1 MRVAGLA
8 PVELPGIENVDVTE
22 FVPGHM
28 SYRKAM
34 PRLLRESGWAIE
46 SDEFT
51 EIEDP
56 DPDNHE
62 KRQRQLINEI
72 EEARKQL
79 QQKPE
84 KKRFAFFS
92 RKKLAKQEWE
102 TYDDRTKE
110 GESGKR
116 DEDSNGNVLFDIEA
130 IRKEVANIAA
140 EGIEVKE
147 LESTLPPMKLDLK
160 SCELPPL
167 MKSKSQSDAV
177 PSSINGSSEKDLPP
191 PPYHRGSQDEQ
202 IYMQFDPE
210 CEVPSSTTPATSTFS
225 SIAGSP
231 PPVPDKTDSAP
242 SQRLPLNHALTM
254 PPVINLEHNAW
265 ADEDEEFGKETEM
278 TMTFE

>member
-8 PVELPGIENVDVTE
+8 PVELPGIENVNVTE

-34 PRLLRESGWAIE
+34 PRLLRESGWAVE

-84 KKRFAFFS
+84 KKRFAFFN
-92 RKKLAKQEWE
+92 RKKLAKKEWE

-110 GESGKR
+110 GDSGKNG
-116 DEDSNGNVLFDIEA
+116 EDSNGNVLFDIEA
-130 IRKEVANIAA
+130 IRREVANIAA

-167 MKSKSQSDAV
+167 KKSKSHSDAV
-177 PSSINGSSEKDLPP
+177 QPPINGNSEKNLPQP
-191 PPYHRGSQDEQ
+191 SNRGSQDEH
-202 IYMQFDPE
+202 ISMKCDIE
-210 CEVPSSTTPATSTFS
+210 GEVQSSATSARSAFSSST
-225 SIAGSP
+225 GSP

-242 SQRLPLNHALTM
+242 SQRPPLNHAVTM
-254 PPVINLEHNAW
+254 PPVINLDHNAW

>member
-8 PVELPGIENVDVTE
+8 PVELPGIENVNVTE
-22 FVPGHM
+22 HVPGHM

-34 PRLLRESGWAIE
+34 PRLLREAGWAVE

-56 DPDNHE
+56 DPESHE

-84 KKRFAFFS
+84 KKRFAFFN
-92 RKKLAKQEWE
+92 RKKLAKKEWE
-102 TYDDRTKE
+102 TYDDRTKDGE
-110 GESGKR
+110 GKNG
-116 DEDSNGNVLFDIEA
+116 EDSNGNVLFDIEA
-130 IRKEVANIAA
+130 IQREVANIAA

-160 SCELPPL
+160 SCDPPPL
-167 MKSKSQSDAV
+167 RKSKSQSDAV
-177 PSSINGSSEKDLPP
+177 PPAANDNSEKDLPP
-191 PPYHRGSQDEQ
+191 LPNRVSQDEH
-202 IYMQFDPE
+202 ISMKFDTE
-210 CEVPSSTTPATSTFS
+210 YEVPSSVTPPRSTFS
-225 SIAGSP
+225 SSAGSP
-231 PPVPDKTDSAP
+231 PPVPDKTDSAS
-242 SQRLPLNHALTM
+242 SQRPPLNHAVSV
-254 PPVINLEHNAW
+254 PPIINLDHNAW
-265 ADEDEEFGKETEM
+265 AEEDEEFGKETKM

>member
-1 MRVAGLA
+1 
-8 PVELPGIENVDVTE
+8 
-22 FVPGHM
+22 M

-34 PRLLRESGWAIE
+34 PRLLRESGWAVE

-84 KKRFAFFS
+84 KKRFAFFN
-92 RKKLAKQEWE
+92 RKKLAKKDWE
-102 TYDDRTKE
+102 TYEDRAKE
-110 GESGKR
+110 G
-116 DEDSNGNVLFDIEA
+116 DEDGNVLFDIEA
-130 IRKEVANIAA
+130 IRREVANIAA

-160 SCELPPL
+160 SSELPPL
-167 MKSKSQSDAV
+167 KKSKSQSDAV
-177 PSSINGSSEKDLPP
+177 LPAVNGNSEKNLQPSS
-191 PPYHRGSQDEQ
+191 HRGSQDEH
-202 IYMQFDPE
+202 ISTKLDTE
-210 CEVPSSTTPATSTFS
+210 CELPSSATPARSTFS
-225 SIAGSP
+225 SSAGSP

-242 SQRLPLNHALTM
+242 PQRPPLNHAMTM